1 MEDGAL
7 ELGWGAQEEAPASGS
22 MEAAMMESTMYLAVG
37 SQGWLVLIP
46 AWGGRGRLLYERGIF
61 SSWSGDGGHPPSGNS
76 GSSLGLLGRW
86 EAESLLFGDLELEF
100 RFSLHAL
107 SSLDH
112 ILRLEKKK
120 SQDWWALLGVTSG
133 TLCHQTGQYF
143 TQSTRMVGAQLVP
156 KDFCEER
163 LYTRFLFG

>member
-1 MEDGAL
+1 M

-120 SQDWWALLGVTSG
+120 ISGLVGPSGSHLRHPLPSDRAVFHPVHTDGGSTACSQRLLRRKT
-133 TLCHQTGQYF
+133 
-143 TQSTRMVGAQLVP
+143 
-156 KDFCEER
+156 
-163 LYTRFLFG
+163 LYTFSFWVI